1 MVLPTSGPISLQNIN
16 TELGRTSTATIG
28 LQQAETGVYGAINQ
42 ASAQR
47 PDGVAPHSMNEWY
60 GYDHFVSPP
69 VGTGLWNP
77 SDNGGVALTNNNKTA
92 SRSLTS
98 WVSVRA
104 VNFYSSG
111 IFSFEV
117 QTNSANIVVG
127 FGASN
132 ASLSTYTGET
142 ANSIGYWGD
151 LSGRIYRN
159 GGQDIDRNFGGFT
172 TAIIRCEINFSTD
185 IVSFYRDG
193 TLMWSGASG
202 RNGNPVAAMVALRS
216 GGSVTLL
223 D

>member
-1 MVLPTSGPISLQNIN
+1 MVLPASGPISLQNIN

-42 ASAQR
+42 NSAQR

-60 GYDHFVSPP
+60 GYDHSASAVTA
-69 VGTGLWNP
+69 TGGWNP
-77 SDNGGVALTNNNKTA
+77 SDNGGITLSNGNLTAT
-92 SRSLTS
+92 RSAGG
-98 WVSVRA
+98 WRSVRG
-104 VNFYSSG
+104 VNFYNSG

-117 QTNSANIVVG
+117 QTNSVNTLVG

-132 ASLSTYTGET
+132 ASLLTYTGQT
-142 ANSIGYWGD
+142 ANSIGYWGN

-159 GGQDIDRNFGGFT
+159 SGNDVARNFGGYS
-172 TAIIRCEINFSTD
+172 TAIIKCEINFSTD

-202 RNGNPVAAMVALRS
+202 RDGLAVAAMVSLENGA
-216 GGSVTLL
+216 SVTLL
-223 D
+223 N